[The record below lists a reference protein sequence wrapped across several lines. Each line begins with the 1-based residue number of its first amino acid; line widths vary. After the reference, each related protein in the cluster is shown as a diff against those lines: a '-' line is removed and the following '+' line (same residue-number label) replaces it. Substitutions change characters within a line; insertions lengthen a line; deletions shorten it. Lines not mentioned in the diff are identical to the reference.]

1 MARLAAGFLMDAVI
15 QADDGEIVGHHRRH
29 GGQRADIHQQ
39 FAVAGDH
46 RDLRFGRRQ
55 RDPEPHGH
63 RRAHGATHV
72 QQIVAFIGQGAGV
85 PRRAGQ
91 TGQDRESLI
100 LDTVTVAVRAGVD
113 LNASDAADQT
123 ALAFAKARRYDS
135 VVAFLLT
142 AGARE

>member
-1 MARLAAGFLMDAVI
+1 M
-15 QADDGEIVGHHRRH
+15 
-29 GGQRADIHQQ
+29 
-39 FAVAGDH
+39 
-46 RDLRFGRRQ
+46 
-55 RDPEPHGH
+55 GH
-63 RRAHGATHV
+63 RRLRVSWGT
-72 QQIVAFIGQGAGV
+72 
-85 PRRAGQ
+85 PERRAGQ
-91 TGQDRESLI
+91 TGQDQESLI